1 MVISLR
7 FPSID
12 FAKDSPGPSPSRLR
26 KAGVAASGTEV
37 GSLWKIYVFN
47 IEPTS
52 GGLCRYYLLLHGG
65 IVSEFHAFLK
75 GCGTQLGFQR
85 YK

>member
-1 MVISLR
+1 MVTSMR

-37 GSLWKIYVFN
+37 GSLWKIY
-47 IEPTS
+47 
-52 GGLCRYYLLLHGG
+52 G
-65 IVSEFHAFLK
+65 IYTHPK
-75 GCGTQLGFQR
+75 QT
-85 YK
+85 